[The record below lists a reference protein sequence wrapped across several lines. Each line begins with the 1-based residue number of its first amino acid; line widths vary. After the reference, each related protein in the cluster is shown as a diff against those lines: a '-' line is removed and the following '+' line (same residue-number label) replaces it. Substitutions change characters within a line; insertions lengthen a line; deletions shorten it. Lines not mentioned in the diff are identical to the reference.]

1 MHQGVAEGLRASL
14 SMYAYIAHIEFVG
27 RAALIRVLS
36 IFTLIEVKPVVPR
49 DDHHHAL
56 TRNGFLND
64 SWWREIDAIQ
74 TANAEPVRFA
84 TVLLK
89 YKLKPDNL

>member
-1 MHQGVAEGLRASL
+1 
-14 SMYAYIAHIEFVG
+14 MYAYIAHIEFVG

-36 IFTLIEVKPVVPR
+36 IFTLIEVKSEVPR

-64 SWWREIDAIQ
+64 
-74 TANAEPVRFA
+74 TAGGVKLMRSRQQMRSRFD
-84 TVLLK
+84 LPPYYLCI
-89 YKLKPDNL
+89 N